1 MEQINIIDY
10 GISSM
15 SLERKREFIYN
26 LDYQLKYIHD
36 NGGYIRDISPQDIYV
51 DPETNFPYFENI
63 YAVSKN
69 VFQDS
74 EMMKKYNLLC
84 LANLAV
90 CLYLPEYNLESG
102 LLSFDVLSSN
112 FEEIKTFIPDEDISY
127 YRNVLL
133 ENDTSLY
140 YCDYVKKISSDN
152 SMLSLNAMKYVKSTP
167 AGRAMTEKSGEA
179 GLINYVFITCVV
191 FSLVILTFAI
201 IFIYYN

>member
-1 MEQINIIDY
+1 MDKLNIINC

-15 SLERKREFIYN
+15 PLESKREFIYN

-36 NGGYIRDISPQDIYV
+36 NGGYIRDITPQSIYV
-51 DPETNFPYFENI
+51 DPGTNFPYFENI

-69 VFQDS
+69 IFRDS

-84 LANLAV
+84 LANLAI

-102 LLSFDVLSSN
+102 LLSFGVLSSN
-112 FEEIKTFIPDEDISY
+112 FEKIKTFIPDEDVNY

-140 YCDYVKKISSDN
+140 YCDYIQKIDSSN
-152 SMLSLNAMKYVKSTP
+152 SMLSSNAIKYVKSTP
-167 AGRAMTEKSGEA
+167 VGRAMTEKSGES

-191 FSLVILTFAI
+191 FSLVILAFAA